1 MSEAIRFSHVYFS
14 YEQNKDVVE
23 ASKCTINDVSFTI
36 NKGEYVALIG
46 HNGSGKSTIAK
57 IIVGILEAFTDG
69 NENDG
74 VYIDGIK
81 MTENNYQSLQKKI
94 GMVFQNPDNQFI
106 GSTVQDDIA
115 FSLENVAMP
124 YDQMKVLVEEYSK
137 KVGMYEYLS
146 REPSSLSG
154 GQKQRVAIAG
164 TLVRHP
170 EILVLDEAT
179 SMLDPQ
185 GRNDIRT
192 LIRNM
197 KKENPDLTI
206 ISITHDIEEAY
217 QSDHVIVIN
226 KGKVVKEGTPDDV
239 FSDEVLMKKIDL
251 TIPFYKQLKNELE
264 KYGID
269 INGVDNIDNIDEL
282 VDRLCR

>member
-146 REPSSLSG
+146 HEPSSLSG

-269 INGVDNIDNIDEL
+269 INGVDNIDEL

>member
-124 YDQMKVLVEEYSK
+124 YDQMKVLVEEFSK
-137 KVGMYEYLS
+137 KVEMYEYLS

-269 INGVDNIDNIDEL
+269 INGVDNIDEL

>member
-57 IIVGILEAFTDG
+57 IIVVILEAFTDG

-217 QSDHVIVIN
+217 QSDRVIVIN

-269 INGVDNIDNIDEL
+269 INGVDNIDEL

>member
-57 IIVGILEAFTDG
+57 IIVGILEAFIDG

-217 QSDHVIVIN
+217 QSDRVIVIN

-269 INGVDNIDNIDEL
+269 INGVDNIDEL

>member
-14 YEQNKDVVE
+14 YEQNKNKDVVE

-217 QSDHVIVIN
+217 QSDHVVVIN
-226 KGKVVKEGTPDDV
+226 KGKVVKEGTSDDV

-269 INGVDNIDNIDEL
+269 INGVDNIDEL

>member
-1 MSEAIRFSHVYFS
+1 MSEVIRFSHVYFS

-269 INGVDNIDNIDEL
+269 INGVDNIDEL

>member
-69 NENDG
+69 NENDS

-217 QSDHVIVIN
+217 QSDRVIVIN

-269 INGVDNIDNIDEL
+269 INGVDNIDEL

>member
-81 MTENNYQSLQKKI
+81 MTENNYQNLQKKI

-269 INGVDNIDNIDEL
+269 INGVDNIDEL

>member
-217 QSDHVIVIN
+217 QSDRVIVIN

-251 TIPFYKQLKNELE
+251 TIPFYKQLKNKLE

-269 INGVDNIDNIDEL
+269 INGVDNIDEL

>member
-1 MSEAIRFSHVYFS
+1 MSEAIRFSHVFFS

-197 KKENPDLTI
+197 KKENHDLTI

-269 INGVDNIDNIDEL
+269 INGVDNIDEL

>member
-226 KGKVVKEGTPDDV
+226 KGKVVKEGTSDDV

-269 INGVDNIDNIDEL
+269 INGVDNIDEL

>member
-23 ASKCTINDVSFTI
+23 ASKCIINDVSFTI

-269 INGVDNIDNIDEL
+269 INGVDNIDEL

>member
-192 LIRNM
+192 LTRNM

-217 QSDHVIVIN
+217 QSDRVIVIN

-269 INGVDNIDNIDEL
+269 INGVDNIDEL

>member
-217 QSDHVIVIN
+217 QSDRVIVIN

-264 KYGID
+264 KYGVD
-269 INGVDNIDNIDEL
+269 INCVDNIDEL

>member
-46 HNGSGKSTIAK
+46 HNGSGKRTIAK

-269 INGVDNIDNIDEL
+269 INGVDNIDEL

>member
-124 YDQMKVLVEEYSK
+124 YDQMKVLVEEFSK

-269 INGVDNIDNIDEL
+269 INGVDNIDEL

>member
-164 TLVRHP
+164 TLARHP

-269 INGVDNIDNIDEL
+269 INGVDNIDEL

>member
-57 IIVGILEAFTDG
+57 IIVGILETFTDG

-269 INGVDNIDNIDEL
+269 INGVDNIDEL

>member
-106 GSTVQDDIA
+106 GSTVQDDIT

-269 INGVDNIDNIDEL
+269 INGVDNIDEL

>member
-269 INGVDNIDNIDEL
+269 INGVDNIDEL

>member
-217 QSDHVIVIN
+217 QSDRVIVIN

-239 FSDEVLMKKIDL
+239 FSDEVLMKIIDL

-269 INGVDNIDNIDEL
+269 INGVDNIDEL

>member
-226 KGKVVKEGTPDDV
+226 KGKVVNEGTPDDV

-269 INGVDNIDNIDEL
+269 INGVDNIDEL

>member
-124 YDQMKVLVEEYSK
+124 YEQMKVLVEEYSK

-217 QSDHVIVIN
+217 QSDRVIVIN

-269 INGVDNIDNIDEL
+269 INGVDNIDEL

>member
-217 QSDHVIVIN
+217 QSDRVIVIN
-226 KGKVVKEGTPDDV
+226 KGKVVKEGPPDDV

-269 INGVDNIDNIDEL
+269 INGVDNIDEL

>member
-197 KKENPDLTI
+197 KKENHDLTI

-217 QSDHVIVIN
+217 KSDRVIVIN

-269 INGVDNIDNIDEL
+269 INGVDNIDEL

>member
-1 MSEAIRFSHVYFS
+1 MQPIIDA
-14 YEQNKDVVE
+14 KDLVHEYSRRDEEGNV
-23 ASKCTINDVSFTI
+23 TGINRALDGVSLQVKEGDFI
-36 NKGEYVALIG
+36 AVLGA
-46 HNGSGKSTIAK
+46 NGSGKSTFAK
-57 IIVGILEAFTDG
+57 HLNALLTPTEGTLYVGGMECGDHTKDLDIRKT
-69 NENDG
+69 
-74 VYIDGIK
+74 V
-81 MTENNYQSLQKKI
+81 

-269 INGVDNIDNIDEL
+269 INGVDNIDEL

>member
-14 YEQNKDVVE
+14 YEQNIDVVE

-269 INGVDNIDNIDEL
+269 INGVDNIDEL

>member
-185 GRNDIRT
+185 GRKDIRT

-269 INGVDNIDNIDEL
+269 INGVDNIDEL

>member
-239 FSDEVLMKKIDL
+239 FSDEVLMKKIYL

-269 INGVDNIDNIDEL
+269 INGVDNIDEL

>member
-197 KKENPDLTI
+197 KKENSDLTI

-217 QSDHVIVIN
+217 QSDRVIVIN

-269 INGVDNIDNIDEL
+269 INGVDNIDEL

>member
-217 QSDHVIVIN
+217 QSDRVIVIN

-269 INGVDNIDNIDEL
+269 INGVDNIDEL

>member
-124 YDQMKVLVEEYSK
+124 YDQMKVLVKEYSK

-197 KKENPDLTI
+197 KKENHDLTI

-217 QSDHVIVIN
+217 QSDRVIVIN

-269 INGVDNIDNIDEL
+269 INGVDNIDEL

>member
-226 KGKVVKEGTPDDV
+226 NGKVVKEGTPDDV

-269 INGVDNIDNIDEL
+269 INGVDNIDEL

>member
-217 QSDHVIVIN
+217 QSDRVIVIN

-239 FSDEVLMKKIDL
+239 FSDEVLMKK
-251 TIPFYKQLKNELE
+251 
-264 KYGID
+264 
-269 INGVDNIDNIDEL
+269 
-282 VDRLCR
+282 

>member
-269 INGVDNIDNIDEL
+269 INGVDNIDKL

>member
-239 FSDEVLMKKIDL
+239 FSDEVLIKKIDL

-269 INGVDNIDNIDEL
+269 INGVDNIDEL

>member
-217 QSDHVIVIN
+217 QSDRVIVIN

-269 INGVDNIDNIDEL
+269 IKGVDNIDEL

>member
-217 QSDHVIVIN
+217 QSDRVIVIN
-226 KGKVVKEGTPDDV
+226 KGKVVKERTPDDV

-269 INGVDNIDNIDEL
+269 INGVDNIDEL

>member
-217 QSDHVIVIN
+217 QSDRVIVIN
-226 KGKVVKEGTPDDV
+226 KGKVAKEGTPDDV

-269 INGVDNIDNIDEL
+269 INGVDNIDEL

>member
-74 VYIDGIK
+74 VYIDEIK

-269 INGVDNIDNIDEL
+269 INGVDNIDEL